1 MIVGCYSIDLY
12 CDGEYRHGYQED
24 MAQFADAD
32 ESRCYRQARRAGWVV
47 NTREQKAYCP
57 TCAKLRRSRRKKAI
71 TEPKSQVGRSIFA
84 EGQWI
89 EIEQILNGGNA

>member
-12 CDGEYRHGYQED
+12 CDGEYSHDYDEGKAD
-24 MAQFADAD
+24 FADKN
-32 ESRCYRQARRAGWVV
+32 ESRCYRQARRAGWII

-57 TCAKLRRSRRKKAI
+57 NCTKLRRSRKS
-71 TEPKSQVGRSIFA
+71 KSQQTQAQVGKSIFA

-89 EIEQILNGGNA
+89 EIEQILNGGKG